1 MKKKYLLIVTVFLSL
16 FLLVGCGGKDNALV
30 GEWKGLTD
38 GESRDMQME
47 TTFNFKSNGDVEYS
61 NEFGINSTGTYEIK
75 DDIVTIKLESWES
88 AKEVGEWKGLTDGES
103 RDMQMETTFNF
114 KSNGDVEYSNEFGIN
129 STGTYEIK
137 DDIVTIKLESWESAK
152 DYKFEVKD
160 DKLSLTAQDV
170 YSPSYSE
177 MVKQ

>member
-38 GESRDMQME
+38 GESRDMQ
-47 TTFNFKSNGDVEYS
+47 
-61 NEFGINSTGTYEIK
+61 I
-75 DDIVTIKLESWES
+75 
-88 AKEVGEWKGLTDGES
+88 
-103 RDMQMETTFNF
+103 ETTFNF